1 MNKVHD
7 ILKQFDRLSKAELA
21 QISEGLLKLLQST
34 DGVVYAS
41 SNSVHTCRKC
51 GDEKIVKFGKDK
63 NGKQRYRCK
72 TCGATFTE
80 TSYSV
85 VSNTRHTMDVWE
97 KYIALL
103 LDRKTLAVCAKQC
116 KISIRTA
123 FIWRHKILSA
133 LQRNQD
139 DQVLSGIVEL
149 DELYVPISFK
159 GNHTKS
165 KRFTMPRK
173 SYKRGTDNACLRAE
187 EKACVM
193 YAVERDG
200 VAYGECL
207 GNGQISEKKVAF
219 AFDHRLV
226 PESIVLTD
234 CAHPIKRYF
243 DSLETVEQIQLK
255 SHKAGSKQHKSPPEI
270 KGVYH
275 IQNVN
280 NLHTRFR
287 RFMRTYNGVA
297 TKYLNHYVGLFIWI
311 ENFRRSGN
319 GNINEDTRKYICESD
334 GYVSNE
340 YIFNYPPIPVC
351 A

>member
-1 MNKVHD
+1 MNTVHD
-7 ILKQFDRLSKAELA
+7 ILKQLDRLSKAELTI
-21 QISEGLLKLLQST
+21 ISEGLLKLLQGT
-34 DGVVYAS
+34 DGVACVH
-41 SNSVHTCRKC
+41 SNTVHTCRKC

-72 TCGATFTE
+72 ACGATFTE

-85 VSNTRHTMDVWE
+85 VSNTHYSMEIWE
-97 KYIALL
+97 KYISLL
-103 LDRKTLAVCAKQC
+103 LERKTLAVCAKQC
-116 KISIRTA
+116 KISLRTA

-133 LQRNQD
+133 LQRKQD
-139 DQVLSGIVEL
+139 DQVLSGIIEL

-165 KRFTMPRK
+165 KRFSMPRK
-173 SYKRGTDNACLRAE
+173 SYKRGSDNACMRTE

-193 YAVERDG
+193 YAVEREG
-200 VAYGECL
+200 LAYGECL
-207 GNGQISEKKVAF
+207 GNGQISENKVAF
-219 AFDHRLV
+219 AFEHRLV

-234 CAHPIKRYF
+234 GSHPIKRYF
-243 DSLETVEQIQLK
+243 DSVEEVEQIQLK
-255 SHKAGSKQHKSPPEI
+255 AHKDGKKTSPPEV
-270 KGVYH
+270 KGAYH

-319 GNINEDTRKYICESD
+319 ANINKDTQKYICESH
-334 GYVSNE
+334 GYISSE